1 MPDNTRR
8 IDRFTGRRDVRQ
20 SMSPAQAEI
29 QIQSKYNQQKKS
41 QNTKLNYPLNHPAHG
56 FQQPVSAGITDI
68 IAPMLRLY
76 TDGLDVDLLKKR
88 LDSLL
93 DQGLKHTPESPY
105 SAAGSSSVSSPVSS
119 STAMRKRIGR
129 WPWLRRLR
137 NLASAWKLSG
147 WSMRWLVRHTPV
159 LGPLAWQVWGKLTL
173 RAFRQHTQAG
183 LDRAEALGMH
193 HQERIR
199 QIEAQLAHEV
209 RLRQDAQ
216 IQLAQTISRLQLR
229 ADTAQAESSL
239 FPAWYLALENQ
250 CRGEAADIEARL
262 SHYLPHLDC
271 AQVGQAEW
279 PVLDLGCGRGEWL
292 RLLARQQMAALGV
305 DNNAAMLDEARQQG
319 LQVVEADLITF
330 LRTTDANSI
339 GAVTAFQVVEHLPQN
354 ILLELFQQAWRV
366 LRPGGVLLLETPNP
380 ENLQVAAYSFWL
392 DPTHVRPIPAPLL
405 AHSAA
410 YFGFID
416 VHIER
421 SNPWS
426 DALHLADTS
435 DAARHLE
442 KLLFSAQD
450 YALIARKPYAPEA
463 ASELADH

>member
-1 MPDNTRR
+1 
-8 IDRFTGRRDVRQ
+8 
-20 SMSPAQAEI
+20 
-29 QIQSKYNQQKKS
+29 
-41 QNTKLNYPLNHPAHG
+41 
-56 FQQPVSAGITDI
+56 
-68 IAPMLRLY
+68 MLQLH

-88 LDSLL
+88 LGSLL
-93 DQGLKHTPESPY
+93 DQGIKHTPESQY
-105 SAAGSSSVSSPVSS
+105 SAVVPPSS
-119 STAMRKRIGR
+119 AMRKRIGR

-137 NLASAWKLSG
+137 NLASAWRLSG
-147 WSMRWLVRHTPV
+147 WSMRWLVRRTPV
-159 LGPLAWQVWGKLTL
+159 LGPLVWHAWGKLTL
-173 RAFRQHTQAG
+173 RAFRQHTLAELQTLRVANQQ
-183 LDRAEALGMH
+183 LQAEAQRMATTLMQSQARFQQ
-193 HQERIR
+193 QEAALAREGR
-199 QIEAQLAHEV
+199 Q
-209 RLRQDAQ
+209 RQDAQ
-216 IQLAQTISRLQLR
+216 RQIAQTLSRLQQQ
-229 ADTAQAESSL
+229 AAAQMQPESDL
-239 FPAWYLALENQ
+239 FPDWYLALENQ
-250 CRGEAADIEARL
+250 YRGDQADIEARL
-262 SHYLPHLDC
+262 GHYLPHLAC

-292 RLLARQQMAALGV
+292 RLLARHQMAALGV

-330 LRTTDANSI
+330 LRTTDAESI

-416 VHIER
+416 ISIER

-426 DALHLADTS
+426 DTQRLNDPS

-450 YALIARKPYAPEA
+450 YALVARKPYAQQA
-463 ASELADH
+463 APELAGN

>member
-1 MPDNTRR
+1 
-8 IDRFTGRRDVRQ
+8 
-20 SMSPAQAEI
+20 
-29 QIQSKYNQQKKS
+29 
-41 QNTKLNYPLNHPAHG
+41 
-56 FQQPVSAGITDI
+56 
-68 IAPMLRLY
+68 MLQLH

-93 DQGLKHTPESPY
+93 DQGLKYTPESQY
-105 SAAGSSSVSSPVSS
+105 SAVVPPSS
-119 STAMRKRIGR
+119 AMRKRIGR

-137 NLASAWKLSG
+137 NLASAWRLSG
-147 WSMRWLVRHTPV
+147 WSMRWLVRRTPV
-159 LGPLAWQVWGKLTL
+159 LGPLAWHAWGKLTL
-173 RAFRQHTQAG
+173 RAFRQHTLAG
-183 LDRAEALGMH
+183 LDRAEAMYMR

-199 QIEAQLAHEV
+199 QIEGQLAHEV

-216 IQLAQTISRLQLR
+216 IQLAQTISRLQLHSG
-229 ADTAQAESSL
+229 AAQPESSL
-239 FPAWYLALENQ
+239 FAAWYLALENQ
-250 CRGEAADIEARL
+250 CRGEVADIEARL
-262 SHYLPHLDC
+262 DHYLPHLDC

-292 RLLARQQMAALGV
+292 RLLARHQMAALGV

-330 LRTTDANSI
+330 LRTTDAESI
-339 GAVTAFQVVEHLPQN
+339 GAITAFQVVEHLPQN
-354 ILLELFQQAWRV
+354 TLLELFQQAWRV

-416 VHIER
+416 ISIER

-426 DALHLADTS
+426 DTQRLNDPS

-450 YALIARKPYAPEA
+450 YALVARKPYAQEA
-463 ASELADH
+463 APELAEN